1 MTKQKRVLAIHDI
14 SCVGRCSLTAALPI
28 LSAAG
33 VECSALPTAVLS
45 THTGGFEGYTFRD
58 LTEDLMP
65 IADHWK
71 SLGLRFD
78 AIYTGYLGSAA
89 QIDIVKRIIEM
100 FRDEDTVVLVDP
112 VMADN
117 GKLYGGFGP
126 EFPGLMAGLC
136 SIADIIIPNLTE
148 ACFMLG
154 EEYREPPYTPGY
166 IEDMLKKLSAMG
178 SATPVLTGIDFGDGQ
193 LGAGCLSEGGLRCSF
208 DGKLPGYF
216 HGTGDVFGSSLLA
229 ALMCGKD
236 LDGAVG
242 VAVRFTRECIRMA
255 IELRLEPRYGVCY
268 ELAAPA
274 LLRELGI
281 RV

>member
-1 MTKQKRVLAIHDI
+1 MTKQKRVLAIHDNA
-14 SCVGRCSLTAALPI
+14 CVGRCSLTAALPI

-117 GKLYGGFGP
+117 GKLYATCTP
-126 EFPGLMAGLC
+126 EMAHGMKTLC
-136 SIADIIIPNLTE
+136 KMKVNRKTA
-148 ACFMLG
+148 
-154 EEYREPPYTPGY
+154 
-166 IEDMLKKLSAMG
+166 
-178 SATPVLTGIDFGDGQ
+178 
-193 LGAGCLSEGGLRCSF
+193 
-208 DGKLPGYF
+208 
-216 HGTGDVFGSSLLA
+216 
-229 ALMCGKD
+229 CGKS
-236 LDGAVG
+236 
-242 VAVRFTRECIRMA
+242 
-255 IELRLEPRYGVCY
+255 
-268 ELAAPA
+268 AAPSRRRRA
-274 LLRELGI
+274 SAPLR
-281 RV
+281 RRSARRPC